1 VRSVIL
7 VAVVALGCRATSPT
21 AVPIDV
27 PAGQSFDLAIGES
40 ARIVAL
46 SASLTFLSVQEDSR
60 CPVGSLILCVWEG
73 NARVRLQVRSGDRT
87 DTLDLNTTVEP
98 KERFVGTL
106 RIQLTALNPAPYDGS
121 PIPKTSYRARLVA
134 RGTAD

>member
-1 VRSVIL
+1 ML
-7 VAVVALGCRATSPT
+7 VAALAGLGCRATSPT

-40 ARIVAL
+40 ARITAP
-46 SASLTFLSVQEDSR
+46 SAILTFLSVQEDSR

-73 NARVRLQVRSGDRT
+73 NARVRLQVRSGDRP
-87 DTLDLNTTVEP
+87 DTVDLNTTVAP
-98 KERFVGTL
+98 KEIFVGTL

-121 PIPKTSYRARLVA
+121 PIPKASYRARLVA